1 MLNFFNFSIK
11 FIITFF
17 IAVLLFTLSTLWY
30 FSIGLP
36 DYKKL
41 SNYQPPISSRVYSND
56 GKLIAEYA
64 LEKRLFVPFESIP
77 EKVINSFLS
86 AEDKNFFTHPGVDA
100 KGILRATIKNINNI
114 FQNKRL
120 EGASTITQQV
130 AKNFLL
136 TNEVSMKRKIKEAI
150 LAFRIERA
158 YTKERILELYLNQ
171 IYLGQGTYGIAA
183 ASLEYFDKSIKELN
197 YSDAA
202 LLAALPKAPSK
213 YNPYRFPDIAKF
225 RRNLVLQNLEEN
237 NFISKKQFNEFRN
250 SKINLKKRKIEIV
263 NEANSYTEEVRRSVK
278 ENYGF
283 EKLYSQGLSIRTPL
297 NIDYQIQ
304 AISSLRKGIEDYDKR
319 HGWRGAITNK
329 IKNKNWKNKIDKFKL
344 DPTLNWNLAEIID
357 LNNSQIKFEIINDK
371 KDSDKGVLLKNNIK
385 WTIPKNK
392 FIPDRFNI
400 GDIIFVKK
408 ENNFWS
414 LKQYP
419 KVNGGIVV
427 LDPYTGDVKALAGG
441 FNFKSSEFNRV
452 TQAKRQPG
460 SAFKPIVYAAAL
472 ENGFAPNSIVL
483 DAPFVESQ
491 GVGLKNWKPE
501 NYGKK
506 FYGPSTFRKGI
517 EYSRNLMTVR
527 IAKILGLDVVLD
539 LSKKLNIYDEIP
551 ELLSVSLGA
560 AETSLI
566 NLTSAYASFVNG
578 GKKIEPNLISRIQDR
593 RGKTIFKVKNRKCIG
608 CDKFINNSI
617 EYPKI
622 ENTNAKVLSEETAYQ
637 MVSIL
642 KGAVER
648 GTAKKLKSLNVP
660 LAGKTGTTND
670 NYDAWFIGF
679 SSSLVIGVYIGFDN
693 PKTLGKF
700 ETGSKAAL
708 PIFKNFVENALY
720 KEDFNDFKIP
730 ENIYLTSLNYD
741 TGLKSSSKDK
751 KTIIEALKIKDI
763 NNINN
768 NNLISVDE
776 RDTLIK
782 FRQFY

>member
-1 MLNFFNFSIK
+1 MLNFLNFSIK
-11 FIITFF
+11 FVIIFL
-17 IAVLLFTLSTLWY
+17 IALLLFAFSTLWY

-41 SNYQPPISSRVYSND
+41 SNYQPPISSRVYSKD

-64 LEKRLFVPFESIP
+64 LEKRLFVPYDSVPKKI
-77 EKVINSFLS
+77 INSFIS
-86 AEDKNFFTHPGVDA
+86 AEDKNFFNHPGIDA
-100 KGILRATIKNINNI
+100 KGILRAVIKNIKNI
-114 FQNKRL
+114 TQNKRL

-136 TNEVSMKRKIKEAI
+136 TNEVSIKRKIKEAI

-183 ASLEYFDKSIKELN
+183 ASLEYFDKSIKELT

-213 YNPYRFPDIAKF
+213 YNPYRYPEVAVF

-237 NFISKKQFNEFRN
+237 NFISKKEKKDFQ
-250 SKINLKKRKIEIV
+250 KLKLNLKKRKIEIV
-263 NEANSYTEEVRRSVK
+263 NEANSYTEEVRRSVN

-304 AISSLRKGIEDYDKR
+304 ALESLRKGIEDYDKR
-319 HGWRGAITNK
+319 HGWRGPITNK
-329 IKNKNWKNKIDKFKL
+329 LKNKNWKNKLKKYKL
-344 DPTLNWNLAEIID
+344 DPSLNWQFAEIIE
-357 LNNSQIKFEIINDK
+357 LKNSEIKFKIINK
-371 KDSDKGVLLKNNIK
+371 REENIEGNLLAQNLK

-392 FIPDRFNI
+392 LISDRYAI

-408 ENNFWS
+408 ENNYWS

-427 LDPYTGDVKALAGG
+427 LDPYTGDVKALVGG
-441 FNFKSSEFNRV
+441 FNYKSSSFNRV

-472 ENGFAPNSIVL
+472 ENGFAPNSIIL

-527 IAKILGLDVVLD
+527 IAKILGLNKILD
-539 LSKKLNIYDEIP
+539 LSKKLNIYEEIP

-566 NLTSAYASFVNG
+566 KLTSAYAPFVNG
-578 GKKIEPNLISRIQDR
+578 GKKIEPNLILRIQDR
-593 RGKTIFKVKNRKCIG
+593 RGKTIFKVKNRKCLG
-608 CDKFINNSI
+608 CDKFINQLSELPN
-617 EYPKI
+617 I
-622 ENTNAKVLSEETAYQ
+622 ENTNERVISEATAYQ
-637 MVSIL
+637 MVTIL

-648 GTAKKLKSLNVP
+648 GTAKKLKSLKVP

-679 SSSLVIGVYIGFDN
+679 SSNLVIGVYIGFDN
-693 PKTLGKF
+693 PKTLGRY

-708 PIFKNFVENALY
+708 PIFKNFIENALY
-720 KEDFNDFKIP
+720 KEDFEDFKIP
-730 ENIYLTSLNYD
+730 SNIYLTSLNYD
-741 TGLKSSSKDK
+741 TGLKSAPGEKN
-751 KTIIEALKIKDI
+751 TIIEALKEKDI

-768 NNLISVDE
+768 NDLISISGHDS
-776 RDTLIK
+776 LIK